1 MEFRIHTASR
11 RISYKNN
18 GMINHLSADILDVQ
32 PRKMCASISQ
42 TLEKEI
48 EQVIKQTPG
57 ETVKL
62 AKVLETHENVFASSA
77 TDWGTAVGV
86 EHCKWTIGPP
96 VYVPPRRQARVL
108 LSVIAQHVEMR
119 LKNGVFEESYS
130 PYSSPI
136 LIVRKKDGSVR
147 F

>member
-1 MEFRIHTASR
+1 
-11 RISYKNN
+11 
-18 GMINHLSADILDVQ
+18 MIYHLSVDILDVQ
-32 PRKMCASISQ
+32 PCKMCASISQ

-48 EQVIKQTPG
+48 EQVIRKTTA

-62 AKVLETHENVFASSA
+62 TKVLETHKNVFASSV

-108 LSVIAQHVEMR
+108 LSAIDQHVEMM
-119 LKNGVFEESYS
+119 LKNGVIEESDS